1 MRSEKWY
8 STFSNKPM
16 SLHALKTSL
25 ASLTLLPGAPTKT
38 RNPTK
43 QSINEIVVIRLF
55 LLVTKWLYKRAS
67 AEAET
72 IRAELASLEQP
83 AKTADAYIIISSF
96 LEILS
101 NVVNKHIE
109 YVKIIQ
115 KAVVQ

>member
-1 MRSEKWY
+1 
-8 STFSNKPM
+8 
-16 SLHALKTSL
+16 
-25 ASLTLLPGAPTKT
+25 
-38 RNPTK
+38 
-43 QSINEIVVIRLF
+43 VIRLF

-115 KAVVQ
+115 KAVVQR